1 METIFSK
8 NKEEFKN
15 IRERLVETSHK
26 LGMSVTD
33 FKKLVSR
40 VQKGEKRIKN
50 CKKRKWL
57 KRI

>member
-1 METIFSK
+1 METIFFK

-33 FKKLVSR
+33 FKKPSE
-40 VQKGEKRIKN
+40 QSTKRRKRN
-50 CKKRKWL
+50 QELQKRKWL